1 MSDSKDKILVT
12 KASGEKVP
20 ISWKKLELSLRRSGA
35 DDSIIEEVKEK
46 LKSRLHDG
54 ISTRK
59 IYQHAFNILRK
70 TSKSFAARY
79 KLKQAIME
87 LGPSG
92 YPFEKFISEILKFQ
106 GFSVQVGVI
115 VEGNCVNHEIDVIA
129 EKGEKHFM
137 VECKFHNQPGIKSD
151 VKIPLYIYARFLDV
165 EKKWKT
171 IAGHGVKF
179 HQGWLVTNTRFTND
193 AIQYGTC
200 AGLHL
205 LGWDYPQKNSLNE
218 LIDASGLHPIT
229 SMTTLTKAEKQQL
242 LEMKIVLCKELC
254 QKPELLDSVG
264 IPPPRKQRILQEGHE
279 LCFQFENQHT
289 K

>member
-1 MSDSKDKILVT
+1 MSDYKNSIVVT

-20 ISWKKLELSLRRSGA
+20 FSWKKLEHSLHRSGA
-35 DDSIIEEVKEK
+35 DDAIIEEVKEK
-46 LKSRLHDG
+46 LKSHLHDG
-54 ISTRK
+54 ISTKK

-70 TSKSFAARY
+70 TSKSYAARY

-115 VEGNCVNHEIDVIA
+115 VEGNCVNHEIDVVA
-129 EKGEKHFM
+129 EKGDKHFM

-165 EKKWKT
+165 ERKWKT
-171 IAGHGVKF
+171 LAGHGVKF

-193 AIQYGTC
+193 AIQYGSC

-205 LGWDYPQKNSLNE
+205 LGWDYPQKGSLNE

-229 SMTTLTKAEKQQL
+229 SMTTLTRAEKQQL
-242 LEMKIVLCKELC
+242 LERKIVLCKELC
-254 QKPELLDSVG
+254 QKSELVDNIG
-264 IPPPRKQRILQEGHE
+264 ITLVRKERILQEGYE
-279 LCFQFENQHT
+279 LCLQFENQHA
-289 K
+289 

>member
-1 MSDSKDKILVT
+1 MSDPKDLILVT

-20 ISWKKLELSLRRSGA
+20 FSWKKLEHSLHRSGA
-35 DDSIIEEVKEK
+35 DDVIVEEVKEK
-46 LKSRLHDG
+46 LKSHLRDG

-59 IYQHAFNILRK
+59 IYQHAFSILRK
-70 TSKSFAARY
+70 TSKAFAARY

-92 YPFEKFISEILKFQ
+92 YPFEKFISEILRFQ
-106 GFSVQVGVI
+106 GFRVQVGVI

-129 EKGEKHFM
+129 EKEEKHFM

-165 EKKWKT
+165 EKRWKT
-171 IAGHGVKF
+171 LEGHGVKF

-205 LGWDYPQKNSLNE
+205 LGWDYPQKNSLNK
-218 LIDASGLHPIT
+218 LIDISGLHPIT

-242 LEMKIVLCKELC
+242 LEMKIVLCRELC
-254 QKPELLDSVG
+254 QKPELLDSIG
-264 IPPPRKQRILQEGHE
+264 ISSVRKERILREGHE
-279 LCFQFENQHT
+279 LCAQFENQHS